1 MAKAAVKSKKR
12 AKPAKGKKHHRGVLD
27 LPKAVETRMAEGRA
41 ERESVPLEAHGEWA
55 ASDGRPDPVGILE
68 EQNATRVPE
77 LVPIRHGRMIVS
89 PFTFYRG
96 GAAIMASDLSQTPST
111 GLRVQCCGDAHL
123 SNFGVFAAPDRRLV
137 FDLNDFDET
146 LPAPFEWDVKRLV
159 ASFVV
164 AARDN
169 GHRRKEQRAAARAA
183 AAAYRTT
190 MARATAMRF
199 LEVWYARIDAED
211 LLTELAAR
219 EDKAT
224 IKAAQK
230 GLAKAR
236 KRTSLGSLSKFA
248 ERVDGGYRIKQQPPV
263 IVRPPDARYGDL
275 EQIIRQGLADYA
287 RSLSPERRLVLD
299 HYHYVDFARKVVGVG
314 SVGTEAFMVLLM
326 GDRDDDPLF
335 LQVKEADTS
344 VLAPYAGAGEY
355 EQQGE
360 RVVHGQR
367 IMQAASDP
375 FLGWATG
382 TGARGRE
389 FYVRQLRDMKG
400 SAVIE
405 AMPPARLA
413 RYGEVCGV
421 TLARAHA
428 RSGDAAKIAGY
439 LGDDDTFD
447 RALEQF
453 AVAYA
458 DQNDAD
464 YAAVHRRRGRAAH
477 RGRTRRVA
485 PAAQRLT
492 VMVPDCT
499 LPWMEQKYVSLPA
512 TGFQRVN
519 APGLQGPRIE
529 LDGAVA
535 VGGDGVGD
543 RPVVA
548 PLDRLADLDRGVLG
562 LVEVVHRHAHHGGH
576 RLRLSCR
583 LLLLG
588 CRLRAFL
595 VPLSS
600 SPQPP
605 SGSAASA
612 RHAAIV
618 TGRLGRCDSGRTRI
632 SYLLG
637 LIEGLVAELHCMGG
651 GCITPIA

>member
-1 MAKAAVKSKKR
+1 MAKAAVKSSKR
-12 AKPAKGKKHHRGVLD
+12 TKPAKGKEHHRGVLD

-41 ERESVPLEAHGEWA
+41 ERESVPLEAHAEWA
-55 ASDGRPDPVGILE
+55 AAEGRPDPVGQLE
-68 EQNATRVPE
+68 AQNATREPD

-96 GAAIMASDLSQTPST
+96 GAAIMAADLSQTPST
-111 GLRVQCCGDAHL
+111 GLAVQCCGDAHL
-123 SNFGVFAAPDRRLV
+123 SNFGVFAAPDRRVV

-169 GHRRKEQRAAARAA
+169 GYRRKDQRAAARAA
-183 AAAYRTT
+183 AQAYRAT
-190 MARATAMRF
+190 MARAAAMRF
-199 LEVWYARIDAED
+199 LDVWYARVDAD
-211 LLTELAAR
+211 TVLAELAHR
-219 EDKAT
+219 DDKAT
-224 IKAAQK
+224 VNAVQK

-263 IVRPPDARYGDL
+263 IVRPSDARYGDT

-299 HYHYVDFARKVVGVG
+299 HYHYVDLARKVVGVG

-335 LQVKEADTS
+335 LQIKEADTS

-360 RVVHGQR
+360 RVVQGQR
-367 IMQAASDP
+367 VMQAASDP

-382 TGARGRE
+382 TGAGARD

-405 AMPPARLA
+405 GMPPARLA
-413 RYGEVCGV
+413 RYGELCGI

-428 RSGDAAKIAGY
+428 RSGYAAKIAGY

-447 RALEQF
+447 RALERF

-464 YAAVHRRRGRAAH
+464 YAAFTDAADE
-477 RGRTRRVA
+477 
-485 PAAQRLT
+485 QR
-492 VMVPDCT
+492 
-499 LPWMEQKYVSLPA
+499 
-512 TGFQRVN
+512 
-519 APGLQGPRIE
+519 I
-529 LDGAVA
+529 AVEA
-535 VGGDGVGD
+535 GV
-543 RPVVA
+543 
-548 PLDRLADLDRGVLG
+548 
-562 LVEVVHRHAHHGGH
+562 
-576 RLRLSCR
+576 
-583 LLLLG
+583 
-588 CRLRAFL
+588 
-595 VPLSS
+595 
-600 SPQPP
+600 
-605 SGSAASA
+605 
-612 RHAAIV
+612 
-618 TGRLGRCDSGRTRI
+618 
-632 SYLLG
+632 
-637 LIEGLVAELHCMGG
+637 
-651 GCITPIA
+651 